1 MRTLPNTSRASLAVG
16 LALLALVVFL
26 PACTHQKVVQL
37 GTHKVTLSRHG
48 FEKKFHVV
56 ENAPVP
62 TLEYSGMSADRRALK
77 VSIEGDKVT
86 VNGVVG
92 MLRAG
97 DSVLI
102 GDDGV
107 AVNSLDYGES
117 ERYLRGNKAPA
128 DVTASN

>member
-1 MRTLPNTSRASLAVG
+1 MHTLPKTSRASLAVG
-16 LALLALVVFL
+16 FALLALVVFL

-48 FEKKFHVV
+48 FQNKFHVV
-56 ENAPVP
+56 EKAPVP
-62 TLEYSGMSADRRALK
+62 TLEYSGMSTDRRALK
-77 VSIEGDKVT
+77 VSIEGDQVT

-92 MLRAG
+92 RVRAG
-97 DSVLI
+97 DSILI

-117 ERYLRGNKAPA
+117 AKYLHDNNS
-128 DVTASN
+128 TASN